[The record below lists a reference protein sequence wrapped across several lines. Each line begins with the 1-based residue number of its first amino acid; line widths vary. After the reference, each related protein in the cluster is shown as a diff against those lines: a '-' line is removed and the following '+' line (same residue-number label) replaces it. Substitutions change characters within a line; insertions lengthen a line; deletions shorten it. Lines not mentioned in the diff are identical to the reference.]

1 MYMVTSSLNVESR
14 GNTMNSELK
23 LKTISPTVGTK
34 INVLDRITTFA
45 RNCGFGRI
53 HLRNP

>member
-14 GNTMNSELK
+14 GNTMDSELK

-34 INVLDRITTFA
+34 INVLDRITTFT